1 MKERPSMLHDD
12 LLRQA
17 EALAEPITALRRARS
32 ASASEEGFGDIDMVG
47 PNLSHIVTQATRQ
60 LASHS

>member
-1 MKERPSMLHDD
+1 MRSK
-12 LLRQA
+12 A
-17 EALAEPITALRRARS
+17 ITAMRSARS

-47 PNLSHIVTQATRQ
+47 PNVSHIVTQATRQ